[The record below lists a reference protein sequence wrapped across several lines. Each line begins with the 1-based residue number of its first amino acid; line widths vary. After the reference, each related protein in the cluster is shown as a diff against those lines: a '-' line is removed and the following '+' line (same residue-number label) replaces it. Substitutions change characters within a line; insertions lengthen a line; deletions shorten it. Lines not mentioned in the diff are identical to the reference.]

1 MVRLGG
7 LVGQA
12 RGSTGMLL
20 ICKKLGGRRV
30 RREEGREGG
39 KQREKGKGKDE
50 IMDKG
55 WKVRRWKGKG
65 RRGYAYI
72 L

>member
-39 KQREKGKGKDE
+39 KQREKE
-50 IMDKG
+50 NIYIYIHS
-55 WKVRRWKGKG
+55 
-65 RRGYAYI
+65 YA
-72 L
+72 LPE